1 MVNYVVAIPSYKR
14 HNDLSNKTLALL
26 KKYKISPN
34 KIHIFVANKKEEK
47 LYEEKL
53 DKALYNKIVVGKK
66 GITKQRIFISK
77 YFPEKQY
84 IVSLDDDLEKVFEL
98 RNKKLVD
105 LGSLDKFI
113 IKAYNQLQK
122 HKAYLWGVYPT
133 PNEFYMYNRVS
144 TDRRFIIGVMH
155 GYINRHDK
163 SLYPNIKAETKEDY
177 HQTILFYDKDGS
189 VIRFNNVAFKTKP
202 NAAGGLGKD
211 RFDKNEK
218 AADFLAKKYPK
229 IVTKKRRKN
238 GTAEIILNKTLK
250 NRR

>member
-84 IVSLDDDLEKVFEL
+84 IVSLDDDIEKVFEL
-98 RNKKLVD
+98 RNKKLVE

-113 IKAYNQLQK
+113 IKAYNQ
-122 HKAYLWGVYPT
+122 
-133 PNEFYMYNRVS
+133 
-144 TDRRFIIGVMH
+144 
-155 GYINRHDK
+155 
-163 SLYPNIKAETKEDY
+163 
-177 HQTILFYDKDGS
+177 
-189 VIRFNNVAFKTKP
+189 
-202 NAAGGLGKD
+202 
-211 RFDKNEK
+211 
-218 AADFLAKKYPK
+218 
-229 IVTKKRRKN
+229 
-238 GTAEIILNKTLK
+238 
-250 NRR
+250 